1 MFWVS
6 QSVKTKE
13 TNPTRPGSSTPCKQA
28 LSLKPLFLS
37 GVGDFLALNFT
48 YKCVQTSNETFYCK
62 CMHSK
67 LKKEN
72 FSSFSRYVLKLKVS
86 PKVLCMLKYIFA
98 ILSTVGAMPFDHR
111 SMEDS
116 LVVNPWTFFNL
127 V

>member
-1 MFWVS
+1 
-6 QSVKTKE
+6 
-13 TNPTRPGSSTPCKQA
+13 
-28 LSLKPLFLS
+28 
-37 GVGDFLALNFT
+37 
-48 YKCVQTSNETFYCK
+48 
-62 CMHSK
+62 MHSK

-86 PKVLCMLKYIFA
+86 PKVLYMLKYIFA

-111 SMEDS
+111 SMEDF